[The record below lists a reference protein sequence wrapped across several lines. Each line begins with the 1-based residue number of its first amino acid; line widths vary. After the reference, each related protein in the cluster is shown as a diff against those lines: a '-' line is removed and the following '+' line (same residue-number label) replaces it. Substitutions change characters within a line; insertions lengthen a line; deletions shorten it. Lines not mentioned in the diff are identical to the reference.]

1 MTNPQGAAALPA
13 PSRIVVGV
21 DGSAL
26 SRRALEWAVAEAR
39 LRAAAVHVITAW
51 EYPAVVVGMEGA
63 LDTREIE
70 AGARHGL
77 DATLLRVPH
86 QDVEVTSEV
95 VRGGAAR
102 ILIEASARAGRPTV
116 VPGPF
121 HTMMGPLRCGEVSPL
136 AFEAAFPFVA
146 GYIAIDDEWAVQAMR
161 RLARPLP
168 DDPPLVAGPSGA
180 AALGGLLAARR
191 DPAALAFS
199 TALDLG
205 AAATVLLIVSEGLTD
220 PPLWREVVGGA

>member
-1 MTNPQGAAALPA
+1 
-13 PSRIVVGV
+13 
-21 DGSAL
+21 
-26 SRRALEWAVAEAR
+26 
-39 LRAAAVHVITAW
+39 
-51 EYPAVVVGMEGA
+51 
-63 LDTREIE
+63 
-70 AGARHGL
+70 
-77 DATLLRVPH
+77 
-86 QDVEVTSEV
+86 
-95 VRGGAAR
+95 
-102 ILIEASARAGRPTV
+102 
-116 VPGPF
+116 
-121 HTMMGPLRCGEVSPL
+121 MMGPLRCGEVSPL

-191 DPAALAFS
+191 DPAALAFA

-205 AAATVLLIVSEGLTD
+205 AAATVLLIVSEGMTD